1 MFPAISEAIHYYKET
16 EGGQREVSEISK
28 QIKKIW
34 YDEGV
39 ERGIEQGIEQ
49 GKEQGRDETVIALL
63 EKGAITEEVAAR
75 ELGLD
80 IEGLRKLRN
89 ERSGYVGI

>member
-1 MFPAISEAIHYYKET
+1 M
-16 EGGQREVSEISK
+16 SEISK

-39 ERGIEQGIEQ
+39 ERGIEQGIERGIEQ

-63 EKGAITEEVAAR
+63 EKGAITEEVAAN
-75 ELGLD
+75 ELGLY

>member
-16 EGGQREVSEISK
+16 EGGQRELSEISK

-39 ERGIEQGIEQ
+39 ERGIEQ

-63 EKGAITEEVAAR
+63 EKGAITEDVAAK

>member
-1 MFPAISEAIHYYKET
+1 M
-16 EGGQREVSEISK
+16 SEISK

-39 ERGIEQGIEQ
+39 ERGIEQG
-49 GKEQGRDETVIALL
+49 KEQGRDETVIALF
-63 EKGAITEEVAAR
+63 EKGAITEDVAAQ